1 MNAGAAGAGGA
12 AAVAVI
18 AQAIKASGAI
28 VSVEPNDFESIAN
41 RADSPL
47 IVCATGGL
55 FSTKYQYLTSYKGL
69 AFFTKANMPLSLKSS
84 AEIVEAK
91 RIWIP
96 G

>member
-1 MNAGAAGAGGA
+1 MSAGSGA

-28 VSVEPNDFESIAN
+28 VNLDPEGLQEIIRRQD
-41 RADSPL
+41 RPL
-47 IVCATGGL
+47 IVFAVSR
-55 FSTKYQYLTSYKGL
+55 FPRMRYKYLTSYKGL
-69 AFFTKANMPLSLKSS
+69 AFYAESRQPLALSPLC
-84 AEIVEAK
+84 EIVEAK